1 MDNALECLHQPVH
14 EIKTMQKMIKYPS
27 TEQFKAI
34 VGTILRQYNFVGLD
48 ENGNPVYDGTRQKPV
63 IDFIGTVKCHG
74 TNAAVSFNNTAGLWF
89 QSKEN
94 IITTEKDNAGF
105 AFFASAKQDVFRAII
120 EDIAQK
126 HGIDLN
132 TFTITIYGEWA
143 GGNIQKKVGL
153 ENIPKTF
160 FTFGVKISNP
170 QDEDFTAYWIED
182 VSGVMSSHENR
193 IYNIFD
199 FETYKITVDFNNP
212 QMVQNQIVEITNN
225 IEKECPVAKAF
236 GFPNTIGEGVVF
248 TAFVNGVRHFFKSK
262 GEEHAVGGKV
272 KVVRPVDNEKLAK
285 IIDIAD
291 KVTPVWRLDQ
301 MLTEACGLMN
311 GGFIERRKMGD
322 YIKLVM
328 QDIIKEDTATIIEAG
343 LDMKDI
349 NSKVSDI
356 AKQYFFQR
364 EAEAN
369 GLS

>member
-1 MDNALECLHQPVH
+1 
-14 EIKTMQKMIKYPS
+14 MQKMIKYPS

-34 VGTILRQYNFVGLD
+34 VGTILRQYNYVGQD
-48 ENGNPVYDGTRQKPV
+48 ENDQAVYDGNKPKPV
-63 IDFIGTVKCHG
+63 IDFTGTVKLHG
-74 TNAAVSFNNTAGLWF
+74 TSASLCYNIPDGLWI
-89 QSKEN
+89 QSREN

-105 AFFASAKQDVFRAII
+105 AFFVSTRQELFTSII
-120 EDIAQK
+120 VDIANT
-126 HGIDLN
+126 HNIDLN
-132 TFTITIYGEWA
+132 EYTITLYGEFA

-160 FTFGVKISNP
+160 FIFGVKISKP
-170 QDEDFTAYWIED
+170 QDEDFSAYWIED
-182 VSGVMSSHENR
+182 IANVKKSPENR

-199 FETYKITVDFNNP
+199 FETYKITIDFNNP
-212 QMVQNQIVEITNN
+212 QLIQNRIVEITEA

-248 TAFVNGVRHFFKSK
+248 TAFVDGIRHCFKSK
-262 GEEHAVGGKV
+262 GTEHASGGKV
-272 KVVRPVDNEKLAK
+272 KVVRPVDDEKLAN

-291 KVTPVWRLDQ
+291 KVTPEWRLDQ
-301 MLTEACGLMN
+301 MLTESCDLMN
-311 GGFIERRKMGD
+311 GGFIDRKKMGD
-322 YIKLVM
+322 FIKAVM
-328 QDIIKEDTATIIEAG
+328 RDIIKEDSLTIAEAG

-369 GLS
+369 GLA

>member
-1 MDNALECLHQPVH
+1 MKLLRIEEHPV
-14 EIKTMQKMIKYPS
+14 EIMFDISVENTNNFFANGVLVHNS
-27 TEQFKAI
+27 NGA
-34 VGTILRQYNFVGLD
+34 VCYN
-48 ENGNPVYDGTRQKPV
+48 NQDGM
-63 IDFIGTVKCHG
+63 
-74 TNAAVSFNNTAGLWF
+74 WF
-89 QSKEN
+89 QSREN

-105 AFFASAKQDVFRAII
+105 AFFANAKQDVFRAII

-160 FTFGVKISNP
+160 FIFGVKISKP
-170 QDEDFTAYWIED
+170 QDEDFSAYWIED
-182 VSGVMSSHENR
+182 IANVKKSPENK

-199 FETYKITVDFNNP
+199 FETYKITIDFNNP
-212 QMVQNQIVEITNN
+212 QLIQNRIVEITEA

-248 TAFVNGVRHFFKSK
+248 TAFVDGIRHCFKSK
-262 GEEHAVGGKV
+262 GTEHASGGKV
-272 KVVRPVDNEKLAK
+272 KVVRPVDDEKLAN

-291 KVTPVWRLDQ
+291 KVTPEWRLDQ
-301 MLTEACGLMN
+301 MLTESCDLMN
-311 GGFIERRKMGD
+311 GGFIDRKKMGD
-322 YIKLVM
+322 FIKAVM
-328 QDIIKEDTATIIEAG
+328 RDIIKEDSLTIAEAG

-369 GLS
+369 GLA

>member
-1 MDNALECLHQPVH
+1 MKLLRIEEHPV
-14 EIKTMQKMIKYPS
+14 EIMFDISVENTNNFFANGVLVHNS
-27 TEQFKAI
+27 NGA
-34 VGTILRQYNFVGLD
+34 VCYN
-48 ENGNPVYDGTRQKPV
+48 NQDGM
-63 IDFIGTVKCHG
+63 
-74 TNAAVSFNNTAGLWF
+74 WF
-89 QSKEN
+89 QSREN

-170 QDEDFTAYWIED
+170 QDEDFSAYWIED
-182 VSGVMSSHENR
+182 IANVKKSPENK

-199 FETYKITVDFNNP
+199 FETYKITIDFNNP
-212 QMVQNQIVEITNN
+212 QLIQNRIVEITEA

-248 TAFVNGVRHFFKSK
+248 TAFVDGIRHCFKSK
-262 GEEHAVGGKV
+262 GTEHASGGKV
-272 KVVRPVDNEKLAK
+272 KVVRPVDDEKLAN

-291 KVTPVWRLDQ
+291 KVTPEWRLDQ
-301 MLTEACGLMN
+301 MLTESCDLMN
-311 GGFIERRKMGD
+311 GGFIDRKKMGD
-322 YIKLVM
+322 FIKAVM
-328 QDIIKEDTATIIEAG
+328 RDIIKEDSLTIAEAG

-369 GLS
+369 GLA

>member
-1 MDNALECLHQPVH
+1 
-14 EIKTMQKMIKYPS
+14 MIKYPS

-34 VGTILRQYNFVGLD
+34 VGTILRHYNFVGLD

-105 AFFASAKQDVFRAII
+105 AFFASAKQDVFRAI
-120 EDIAQK
+120 
-126 HGIDLN
+126 
-132 TFTITIYGEWA
+132 
-143 GGNIQKKVGL
+143 VGL

-160 FTFGVKISNP
+160 FTFGVKVSNP

-248 TAFVNGVRHFFKSK
+248 TAFVNGVRHCFKSK

-272 KVVRPVDNEKLAK
+272 KVVRPVDNEKLSK